1 MDAIAITKAL
11 RGKWHG
17 SYGTAKC
24 PAHRD
29 KTPSLSISIGAD
41 GRTLVK
47 CHAGCSQDVVIGAL
61 TALNLWDGKST
72 NLRPFTPPEPNR
84 NGEYA
89 MKLWGEAL
97 QATGTIVETY
107 LASRGITIP
116 IPDVL
121 RFHPGLKHP
130 DGGVWPAMIAI
141 VQHGVS
147 GEPLAIHRTFL
158 RKSGSGK
165 APVPR
170 QKMMLGPCQEGAVW
184 LSPPGDRLCI
194 GEGIETCLSVLQATG
209 RPAWAALSTSG
220 LKGLEFPWKVR
231 AVTVLADADNA
242 GEEAAVFAA
251 RRWKGAGLEVKIARP
266 GDGCSDFNEQLLK
279 TGGAS

>member
-1 MDAIAITKAL
+1 MNAHDIVRSLK
-11 RGKWHG
+11 GKWHG
-17 SYGTAKC
+17 SYGTARC
-24 PAHRD
+24 PAHKD
-29 KTPSLSISIGAD
+29 KAPSLSLSIGAD
-41 GRTLVK
+41 GKTLVK
-47 CHAGCSQDVVIGAL
+47 CHAGCSQDAVIGAL
-61 TALNLWDGKST
+61 TALNLWDGKPT

-97 QATGTIVETY
+97 PATGTIVETY

-130 DGGVWPAMIAI
+130 DGGVWPAMVAI

-158 RKSGSGK
+158 KPNGSGK

-184 LSPPGDRLCI
+184 LSKLGDRLCVA
-194 GEGIETCLSVLQATG
+194 EGIESALSVLQATG
-209 RPAWAALSTSG
+209 RPTWAALSTSG
-220 LKGLEFPWKVR
+220 LRALNLPDKVTK
-231 AVTVLADADNA
+231 VTICADADEP
-242 GEEAAVFAA
+242 GEEAAVYAG
-251 RRWKGAGLEVKIARP
+251 RRWRGAGLEVKIARP
-266 GDGCSDFNEQLLK
+266 HEGTDFNDQLQA
-279 TGGAS
+279 GGVS